1 MKEIPFVKY
10 HGAGNDFV
18 LIDNRAGLYKLSE
31 KEIQKICHRHF
42 GIGSDGLMLLE
53 KADGFDFKM
62 VFYNPDASKD
72 MMCGNGG
79 RCIVAFAHSLG
90 IINNKASFLAPDGK
104 HTAEI
109 IEKQGYKYIV
119 KLSLSDVKEII
130 NFQDG
135 QFLNAGTPHFVKQVD
150 NLETLN
156 LKEIGSKIRYDKRF
170 EKTKGSNAN
179 FIEIVKEGEIN
190 IRTYERGV
198 EDETLACGTG
208 ITASAIAYSEKYNP
222 KTNPITIN
230 SKGGKLKVY
239 FTKTNSNTYSNIFLE
254 GEAEKVFEGKIVL
267 D

>member
-18 LIDNRAGLYKLSE
+18 LIDNRTGEYNLSE
-31 KEIQKICHRHF
+31 KEIQKICNRHF
-42 GIGSDGLMLLE
+42 GIGSDGLILLE

-62 VFYNPDASKD
+62 VFYNPDASTD

-90 IINNKASFLAPDGK
+90 IIDNKVSFLAPDGK
-104 HTAEI
+104 HIAEI
-109 IEKQGYKYIV
+109 IEKQGYKYAI
-119 KLSLSDVKEII
+119 KLGLLDVNEII
-130 NFQDG
+130 DLQDG
-135 QFLNAGTPHFVKQVD
+135 QFLNSGTPHFVKVVES
-150 NLETLN
+150 LEELN
-156 LKEIGSKIRYDKRF
+156 LKEKGSLIRYDKRF

-179 FIEIVKEGEIN
+179 FIEIVKDGEIN

-208 ITASAIAYSEKYNP
+208 ITASAIAYSEKYNS
-222 KTNPITIN
+222 KVNPITIN
-230 SKGGKLKVY
+230 SKGGQLKVY
-239 FTKTNSNTYSNIFLE
+239 FTKNESKTYSNIFLE
-254 GEAEKVFEGKIVL
+254 GQAEKVFEGKIIL